1 MHTYWDIRQLANYLN
16 IKPATLYA
24 WAAQGKIPSLKLHG
38 LLRFR
43 QDEIDEWLESCERTS
58 PPNKRKSHPT
68 RNAGVEV
75 ATLIARAK
83 AEVYTSQ
90 PRGNQT
96 EIKPHR
102 KGGVRWGS

>member
-1 MHTYWDIRQLANYLN
+1 MLLTVQELAQQLH
-16 IKPATLYA
+16 IKAATLYA

-43 QDEIDEWLESCERTS
+43 QDEIDQWLESCERTS
-58 PPNKRKSHPT
+58 R
-68 RNAGVEV
+68 
-75 ATLIARAK
+75 
-83 AEVYTSQ
+83 

-102 KGGVRWGS
+102 ERGT